1 MTRTSKLAFVAFAL
15 ISLAGCGPKEANIT
29 ASSSA
34 EDIYNQTCAGCHNGG
49 LKGWLTGAPKTGDK
63 EAWKILNAKGV
74 EAMTAA
80 SIQGFEKMPAKG
92 GCEKCSDEQIKATV
106 EYMASQSKQFQQ
118 VVNKSGGEIDV
129 GLIP

>member
-1 MTRTSKLAFVAFAL
+1 MMRTQLLKFTVASLALLA
-15 ISLAGCGPKEANIT
+15 LAGCGPKDANIT

-34 EDIYNQTCAGCHNGG
+34 KDIYDQTCAGCHSGG

-63 EAWKILNAKGV
+63 EAWEGLNAKGV

-92 GCEKCSDEQIKATV
+92 GCNQCSDEQIKATV
-106 EYMASQSKQFQQ
+106 EYMAAQSK
-118 VVNKSGGEIDV
+118 
-129 GLIP
+129 